1 MHYVPLHG
9 HYVFTWI
16 LDPSALQAPEV
27 VKIVPPDY
35 CRDATKEILVA
46 RARLFPP
53 ILKISQV

>member
-1 MHYVPLHG
+1 MHYAPLHG

-35 CRDATKEILVA
+35 CRDAFKEILVA
-46 RARLFPP
+46 CVRLFPL
-53 ILKISQV
+53 ILKIS